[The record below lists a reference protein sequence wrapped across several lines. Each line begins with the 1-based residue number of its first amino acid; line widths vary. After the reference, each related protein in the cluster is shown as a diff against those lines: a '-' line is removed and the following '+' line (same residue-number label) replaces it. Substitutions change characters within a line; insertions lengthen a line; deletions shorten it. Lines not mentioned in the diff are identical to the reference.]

1 MLTEWRTSLQQWT
14 PTLAALWAM
23 SVLALGVGLERWVHV
38 SRARRR
44 LAHARRAIAT
54 HWGAQSATPDAKA
67 AQAVNA
73 SLPMHPASAL
83 LGRLLVGP
91 TATRGWRRAQQQ
103 VVRQARRRLW
113 VLGSIGTVAP
123 FVGLMG
129 TVIGIMEAFRA
140 LGVHNSGGFGVVSQG
155 ISEALVTTA
164 AGIFVAVEAVLL
176 FNYLQVCAGAYAAEL
191 SETCEEL
198 AERQEGGAGAG
209 A

>member
-1 MLTEWRTSLQQWT
+1 MLSDWRTSLQQWT

-23 SVLALGVGLERWVHV
+23 SVLALGVGLERWAQLA
-38 SRARRR
+38 RARRR
-44 LAHARRAIAT
+44 LARARAAIAA
-54 HWGAQSATPDAKA
+54 HVGADAEAQDVRA

-73 SLPMHPASAL
+73 SLPDHPAAAL
-83 LGRLLVGP
+83 LGQLL
-91 TATRGWRRAQQQ
+91 ATPATGRGWRRLQAK
-103 VVRQARRRLW
+103 VVRRLRRRLW

-140 LGVHNSGGFGVVSQG
+140 LGANNSGGFGVVSQG

-191 SETCEEL
+191 AETCEEL
-198 AERQEGGAGAG
+198 AERDEGAGVVG